1 MMTKLLKA
9 YLEFTTKNK
18 EKLLEATS
26 DYAYEEDTYFE
37 CFYDATHDSVH
48 IHCHGG
54 CEIADTLHTTEEL
67 NGYQAE
73 LNDIV
78 EEIEYGKILD

>member
-1 MMTKLLKA
+1 MTELFKA
-9 YLEFTTKNK
+9 YLAFTTKNK

-26 DYAYEEDTYFE
+26 DYAYEEDAYFE
-37 CFYDATHDSVH
+37 CFYDGARDLVH

-54 CEIADTLHTTEEL
+54 CEIAKMLHTPEEL

-73 LNDIV
+73 LDGIV
-78 EEIEYGKILD
+78 EEIEYDKTLD